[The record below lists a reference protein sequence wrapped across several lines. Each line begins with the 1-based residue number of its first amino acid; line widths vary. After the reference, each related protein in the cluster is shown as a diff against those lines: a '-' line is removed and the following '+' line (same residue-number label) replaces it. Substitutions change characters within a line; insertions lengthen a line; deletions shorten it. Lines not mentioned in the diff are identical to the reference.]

1 MLNVSGVRRGRV
13 ATPLIKIAFPIRVL
27 HFRIRPQ
34 MSDRRRKLEQLRA
47 KKSKGSNANDED
59 LYDEVSL
66 DEYKRRAQERIL
78 EDDFVVDDNGEGYVD
93 TGAYEWED
101 GHNYYSDEDDEGLR
115 SLPSK
120 KKHKKNAEEPRPPA
134 NDITKLIRNSAAIKQ
149 TKPKPVKV
157 SIKIGI
163 PSCMILTKTNDEDD
177 KNFMDDILSGLG
189 SKKKPRARNDD
200 APKQPSSLP
209 AEPSSMSQANTM
221 PSSPP
226 VREEPSS
233 PPTAPPMTDAD
244 FSDHDVEM
252 EEQPSESA
260 NGTKRTTPESG
271 QDESGDELSVK
282 PIAASARPVERV
294 NKSVNRA
301 NAAAPPKVRFEPLS
315 RQQSPSAEPPKNAP
329 NAPEMVP
336 ATLDVELANDTSEPT
351 PQSIHLQDIKDEDGS
366 FNLFWTDYYE
376 GRDSLL
382 LIGKV
387 HDPKTNSY
395 PSCMVQI
402 KGTYRHLY
410 VLPRE
415 NTSLEEV
422 NDEIADLLHKH
433 HGVDQMIS
441 QVVKKKYCF
450 ELEGIPREETEY
462 LEVQLPCTIRDPL
475 SSINSGATFSHIF
488 GKRTG
493 MLEQYVL
500 DRRIKGPCWIRV
512 NESTELA
519 NASWCKLG
527 AVVEDPR
534 ETQVLVGNGPVAL
547 PPMTLMSLSVRTL
560 LNNETHKQEVV
571 AISYRIYRDVQH
583 DSLTPIQK
591 LPSSLHTEVRP
602 IDKVFPPT
610 FERTLKEQ
618 RAAGRFTLHKTESAL
633 LNGFLEQIQR
643 YDPDVLIGH
652 DLESVHLSIILH
664 RMKALNINQ
673 WHKIGRLRLPSWPQT
688 FTTGNREVMGLRN
701 ILTGRLLADVSNEM
715 GKSLTTKCDSWTLQ
729 EMCDIYL
736 ENDFRRVDGEMNAGA
751 YRDQLRD
758 GRALYDFFV
767 KNEYDA
773 LYAVALAFK
782 VQLLAL
788 SKQLTNLAGNSWAHT
803 LNGSRAERNEFIL
816 LHEFTQQGYIVPDK
830 TYGREAGKKEK
841 YSGGKVLEPEKG
853 LHKHVVLVMDFNSLY
868 PSLIQEFN
876 ICFTT
881 VDRSNCKTSTDPLPD
896 LPAPSQPL
904 GILPRLIK
912 TLVERR
918 RDVKKLMKDPKAKS
932 EEIAQWD
939 IRQQALKL
947 TANSMYGCL
956 GFVNSRFYAL
966 PLAMLTTA
974 KGREALT
981 SATELAA
988 KKQLHVI
995 YGDTDSVMINTNVDD
1010 HKMAIQVGNEFK
1022 QLVNEQYRELEID
1035 IDNIFQRML
1044 LLQKKKYA
1052 ATVITGSKDGKA
1064 TTKLEVKGLD
1074 QRRREYCQISKQASQ
1089 YVLEKL
1095 LYEPDVEVANEE
1107 IIKYLEN
1114 LAEDMRENKKP
1125 LAGYIIRNQL
1135 GKSPDAYTPELQKS
1149 LAHVAVA
1156 LRKQSRGDIVRPG
1169 DVMQYIVCKDTE
1181 DSSASAAERAFTMA
1195 EMKQMDKVPDAE
1207 YYLSNQVF
1215 NVIKR
1220 LLGPI
1225 EGAPDEYQIGQ
1236 SLGLS
1241 VSKHKQHAVNEDFSY
1256 QGIQPFESTK
1266 SDEERFRQAARLE
1279 ILCKNGHRF
1288 VFDGL
1293 QKGKTVSANGVE
1305 CAECNQVVPM
1315 TRINAQLEAAIRR
1328 EISNYYNAWLVCGDS
1343 SCNVRTRQVDVY
1355 GKRCHGPDQQGFCNG
1370 VMKYEYSDRQL
1381 YDQLL
1386 YFDSLFDVDRAKQRK
1401 GQNDD
1406 SDSYTMDEISV
1417 RAEQNRQRFEV
1428 ARKVVTKYLNNS
1440 GRRYVDMHAI
1450 FSFV

>member
-1 MLNVSGVRRGRV
+1 
-13 ATPLIKIAFPIRVL
+13 
-27 HFRIRPQ
+27 
-34 MSDRRRKLEQLRA
+34 
-47 KKSKGSNANDED
+47 
-59 LYDEVSL
+59 
-66 DEYKRRAQERIL
+66 
-78 EDDFVVDDNGEGYVD
+78 
-93 TGAYEWED
+93 
-101 GHNYYSDEDDEGLR
+101 
-115 SLPSK
+115 
-120 KKHKKNAEEPRPPA
+120 
-134 NDITKLIRNSAAIKQ
+134 
-149 TKPKPVKV
+149 
-157 SIKIGI
+157 
-163 PSCMILTKTNDEDD
+163 MILTKTNDEDD

-189 SKKKPRARNDD
+189 SKKKPRARKDD
-200 APKQPSSLP
+200 APKQPSSI
-209 AEPSSMSQANTM
+209 SQPNTM

-226 VREEPSS
+226 VLEEPSS
-233 PPTAPPMTDAD
+233 PPTALPMTEAD

-252 EEQPSESA
+252 EEQPSESG
-260 NGTKRTTPESG
+260 NGTKRTTPESER
-271 QDESGDELSVK
+271 DESEDELSVK
-282 PIAASARPVERV
+282 PIAASSMPVERI

-301 NAAAPPKVRFEPLS
+301 NATAPPKVNFEALS
-315 RQQSPSAEPPKNAP
+315 RQQSPSTVPPTKAP
-329 NAPEMVP
+329 NAPEMIP
-336 ATLDVELANDTSEPT
+336 ATMDVKLASDTSEPT
-351 PQSIHLQDIKDEDGS
+351 PLSIRLQDIKDKDGS

-376 GRDSLL
+376 TPDSLL
-382 LIGKV
+382 LFGKV
-387 HDPKTNSY
+387 HDPKTGSY

-402 KGTYRHLY
+402 KDTYRLLY

-415 NTSLEEV
+415 NISLEEV
-422 NDEIADLLHKH
+422 NDEISELLHKH

-462 LEVQLPCTIRDPL
+462 LQVQLPCTIREPL
-475 SSINSGATFSHIF
+475 ANINSGATFSHIF
-488 GKRTG
+488 GKRTR
-493 MLEQYVL
+493 MFEQYVL
-500 DRRIKGPCWIRV
+500 DTRIKGPCWIRI
-512 NESTELA
+512 NESKELA
-519 NASWCKLG
+519 NASWCRLG
-527 AVVEDPR
+527 AAVENPR

-560 LNNETHKQEVV
+560 LNNETHTQEVV
-571 AISYRIYRDVQH
+571 AISYRIYQNVQH
-583 DSLTPIQK
+583 DTLTPVQD

-618 RAAGRFTLHKTESAL
+618 KAFDRFTLHKTESAL
-633 LNGFLEQIQR
+633 LTSFLEQVQR

-664 RMKALNINQ
+664 RMNALKINQ
-673 WHKIGRLRLPSWPQT
+673 WSKIGRVRLPTWPKY
-688 FTTGNREVMGLRN
+688 FTTGSREVLGLRTV
-701 ILTGRLLADVSNEM
+701 LTGRLLADVSNEM
-715 GKSLTTKCDSWTLQ
+715 GRSLTTKCDSWTMQ

-751 YRDQLRD
+751 YIDQLRD
-758 GRALYDFFV
+758 GRSLYDFYT

-803 LNGSRAERNEFIL
+803 LDGSRAERNEFIL
-816 LHEFTQQGYIVPDK
+816 LHEFTQQGYVVPDK
-830 TYGREAGKKEK
+830 TYAKEGKKEK
-841 YSGGKVLEPEKG
+841 YTGGKVLEPEKG

-881 VDRSNCKTSTDPLPD
+881 VDRSNCKTSSDPLPD
-896 LPAPSQPL
+896 LPSPSQPL

-932 EEIAQWD
+932 EEVAQWD

-956 GFVNSRFYAL
+956 GFTNSRFYAL

-981 SATELAA
+981 SATEIAA

-1010 HKMAIQVGNEFK
+1010 PKMAIQVANEFK

-1035 IDNIFQRML
+1035 VDNIFQRML

-1074 QRRREYCQISKQASQ
+1074 QRRREFCQISKQASQ

-1149 LAHVAVA
+1149 LPHVAVG
-1156 LRKQSRGDIVRPG
+1156 LRKQRRGDIVRNG
-1169 DVMQYIVCKDTE
+1169 DVMQYIVCKDGE
-1181 DSSASAAERAFTMA
+1181 DSSASAAERAFTVA
-1195 EMKQMDKVPDAE
+1195 EVKEMEKAPDAE
-1207 YYLSNQVF
+1207 YYLSHQIF
-1215 NVIKR
+1215 NVVKR

-1236 SLGLS
+1236 ALGLS
-1241 VSKHKQHAVNEDFSY
+1241 ITKHRQYAVNEDFSY

-1279 ILCKNGHRF
+1279 ILCKNGHKF
-1288 VFDGL
+1288 VFGGL

-1305 CAECNQVVPM
+1305 CAECKQLVPI

-1328 EISNYYNAWLVCGDS
+1328 EISNYYNAWLVCGDP
-1343 SCNVRTRQVDVY
+1343 SCSVRTRQVDVY

-1386 YFDSLFDVDRAKQRK
+1386 YFDSLFDVDRAKHRK
-1401 GQNDD
+1401 SQSDD
-1406 SDSYTMDEISV
+1406 ADSYTVEEIRV
-1417 RAEQNRQRFEV
+1417 RAEQNRQRFEI

-1440 GRRYVDMHAI
+1440 GRRYVDMHSI